1 MFGFGKKTQR
11 KASAAINKFSG
22 RLDFL
27 QAVAAAS
34 ALIAAADG
42 DIEDAEVRAT
52 TKTIASNPGLAS
64 AFQLREIEQVSDQML
79 KRAQAGRSG
88 KLGLWKEVEDV
99 ASDPEM
105 AEVIYVTALD
115 IAESDGEIEPAEQS
129 VLDKLAQVLGVDP
142 RKFEV

>member
-1 MFGFGKKTQR
+1 MFGFKKLKR
-11 KASAAINKFSG
+11 DAGAAVNKFSG

-27 QAVAAAS
+27 QAVCAAS

-52 TKTIASNPGLAS
+52 TKTISSNPGLSS
-64 AFQLREIEQVSDQML
+64 AFQLREIENTADQML

-88 KLGLWKEVEDV
+88 KLGLWKEIEDV
-99 ASDPEM
+99 SSDPEM
-105 AEVIYVTALD
+105 AETIFVTALD
-115 IAESDGEIEPAEQS
+115 IAESDGEIEPAEQN
-129 VLDKLAQVLGVDP
+129 VLDKLAQVLSVDP

>member
-11 KASAAINKFSG
+11 KATAALNKFSG

-27 QAVAAAS
+27 QGVAAAA

-52 TKTIASNPGLAS
+52 VKTIASHPGLS
-64 AFQLREIEQVSDQML
+64 TAFQLREIETTADLML

-105 AEVIYVTALD
+105 AEVIFVTALD
-115 IAESDGEIEPAEQS
+115 IAEADGEIEAAEQT
-129 VLDKLAQVLGVDP
+129 VLDKLAQILSVDP